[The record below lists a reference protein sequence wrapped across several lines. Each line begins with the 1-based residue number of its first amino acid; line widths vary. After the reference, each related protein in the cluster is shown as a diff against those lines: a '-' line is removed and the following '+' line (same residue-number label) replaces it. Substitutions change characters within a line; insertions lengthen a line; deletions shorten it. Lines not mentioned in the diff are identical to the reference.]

1 MAYTARLGIEDS
13 QPGNVELGQFA
24 PILLTAI
31 TTIELNQQVSKWS
44 CDYLTPFDKVIPLLG
59 LSDDSQGTNAL
70 IHALL
75 QCAGFYSPR
84 NGSSNG
90 NPFHESLHRL
100 EQFKVNPHALKIL
113 REFFNAAA
121 EQYDR
126 K

>member
-1 MAYTARLGIEDS
+1 MSYTARLGIGES
-13 QPGNVELGQFA
+13 QPGNIELGKFA
-24 PILLTAI
+24 PILLTAS
-31 TTIELNQQVSKWS
+31 TKLDLDQRVSSWS

-59 LSDDSQGTNAL
+59 LTDDSQGTNAL

-84 NGSSNG
+84 NGSSQG

-121 EQYDR
+121 ERYDR
-126 K
+126 L